1 MKTTKTKALAAAL
14 VMSMAVTGTV
24 PEAMQATDPFT
35 ITAEAASKKPALSK
49 KKATLSVGQ
58 RTKLVLKNNKQ
69 TVKWSSSNKKVATVS
84 SSGVVQGKKA
94 GKATITAKAGKK
106 KYSCK
111 VTVKAV
117 KAKKVTLNKKT
128 LTVYIGKKYTLKPTV
143 APSNTSNKSVS
154 WKTSKKSVAAISSK
168 GVVTGKKAGTATITV
183 TTKDGSKKKATCK
196 VTVKKAPANSSK
208 PSTGGT
214 TKPSTGN
221 NNNSTKP
228 STGSN
233 SGIKPST
240 GNTGS
245 GSGTAKP
252 STGGNNNSGSG
263 SSSGNTGSDT
273 SGTPSWIKQAKGT
286 ATTGVSISG
295 NNSGEVG
302 DTIQLSAN
310 VTPSNATDKSV
321 AWSSDNEK
329 VATVDKN
336 GKVTILSAGTA
347 TITASAV
354 NWGVTDQW
362 LAAAIK
368 YKWSAEYQ
376 AEMCQPMDTKQITA
390 SNKTFKAT
398 NLWLTETS
406 VDGMD
411 AITEKNISIGG
422 TKKLGVQA
430 NAAYSNS
437 DLEFSSNNTSVATVD
452 AEGNISGKSKGYATI
467 TVKSKYP
474 NSMGQYMSVST
485 TYHVGEYTYDEVLN
499 GLTLDK
505 EAAKTAHDLLNNL
518 RQHKNLRPKDFNY
531 PEVPARDWEQG
542 FLQLCATRGARNIL
556 CAFFGGWKNGEMS
569 TLNMLAS
576 HGGDQNGYGGAWDN
590 SSSGSHLGMA
600 AQEFFEDAGHAQNQ
614 TDASDKYDAIAFVRY
629 SNPAGVHMTSL
640 IVSFGPNNYAQA
652 TANCQNYGT
661 TFLKNAVNITHV
673 PEDEYIRICQHF
685 GLQAG

>member
-368 YKWSAEYQ
+368 YKWSSEYQ

-542 FLQLCATRGARNIL
+542 FLQDCITRASRNIL
-556 CAFFGGWKNGEMS
+556 CTFFGGWKSGEMS

-576 HGGDQNGYGGAWDN
+576 HGGSQNGYGGAWDA
-590 SSSGSHLGMA
+590 SSTGSHLGMA
-600 AQEFFEDAGHAQNQ
+600 AQEFFEDAEHAENQ
-614 TDASDKYDAIAFVRY
+614 TRAGEKYDAIAFVRY

-640 IVSFGPNNYAQA
+640 IVSMGKFNYQEGK
-652 TANCQNYGT
+652 ANCASAGVDY
-661 TFLKNAVNITHV
+661 LDAVTKSVMV
-673 PEDEYIRICQHF
+673 PKDEYIRICQHF

>member
-14 VMSMAVTGTV
+14 IMSMAVTGTV
-24 PEAMQATDPFT
+24 PEAMQVTDPFA

-49 KKATLSVGQ
+49 KKVTLSVGR

-228 STGSN
+228 STG
-233 SGIKPST
+233 
-240 GNTGS
+240 NTGS

-263 SSSGNTGSDT
+263 SSSGNTGSNT

-286 ATTGVSISG
+286 ATTSVSISG
-295 NNSGEVG
+295 SNSGEVG
-302 DTIQLSAN
+302 DTIQLSAS

-329 VATVDKN
+329 VATVDKK

-390 SNKTFKAT
+390 SNKTFKVT

-452 AEGNISGKSKGYATI
+452 AEGNITGRSKGYATI

-474 NSMGQYMSVST
+474 NSMGQYMSAST
-485 TYHVGEYTYDEVLN
+485 TYHVGEYTYDEILN
-499 GLTLDK
+499 SLTMDT
-505 EAAKTAHDLLNNL
+505 EAAKVAHDRLNMF
-518 RQHKNLRPKDFNY
+518 RQNKSLRPMDFNY

-542 FLQLCATRGARNIL
+542 FLQDCVTRGARNIL
-556 CAFFGGWKNGEMS
+556 CTFFGGWKNGEMS
-569 TLNMLAS
+569 NLNMLAS
-576 HGGDQNGYGGAWDN
+576 HGGTQNGGG
-590 SSSGSHLGMA
+590 GSWSANVAGSQLGA
-600 AQEFFEDAGHAQNQ
+600 YADGFFEDAGHAENQ
-614 TDASDKYDAIAFVRY
+614 TRAGEKYDAIAFVRY

-640 IVSFGPNNYAQA
+640 IVSMGKFNYQEGK
-652 TANCQNYGT
+652 ANCASAGVDY
-661 TFLKNAVNITHV
+661 LDAVTKSVMV
-673 PEDEYIRICQHF
+673 PKDEYIRICQHF

>member
-128 LTVYIGKKYTLKPTV
+128 LTVYIGKKYTLKSTV

-228 STGSN
+228 STG
-233 SGIKPST
+233 
-240 GNTGS
+240 NTGS
-245 GSGTAKP
+245 GSGTTKPSTGGSSSSGNTTP

-263 SSSGNTGSDT
+263 NTGSNT

-302 DTIQLSAN
+302 DTIQLSAS

-531 PEVPARDWEQG
+531 PEVPAREWSQG
-542 FLQLCATRGARNIL
+542 SLQLCATRGARNIL
-556 CAFFGGWKNGEMS
+556 CAFFGGWKSGEMS
-569 TLNMLAS
+569 NLNMLAS
-576 HGGDQNGYGGAWDN
+576 HGYGQNGYGGSWD
-590 SSSGSHLGMA
+590 SSSNGSHLGMA
-600 AQEFFEDAGHAQNQ
+600 AQEFFEDAAHAQNQ

-640 IVSFGPNNYAQA
+640 IVNMSPFSYEEEKQNCANANVNY
-652 TANCQNYGT
+652 
-661 TFLKNAVNITHV
+661 LEDSVKSVIV
-673 PEDEYIRICQHF
+673 PKDEYIRICQHF